1 MQTTSILNNVIDS
14 ETFGDGGRHYFFDLK
29 RTVDNRPFLQITR
42 SDALEDGYQRN
53 FIIIFESDLPFF
65 VEALSMLL
73 GRFSAGET
81 LNN

>member
-1 MQTTSILNNVIDS
+1 MNTYPPIIDS
-14 ETFGDGGRHYFFDLK
+14 ESFGDGSRHYFIDI
-29 RTVDNRPFLQITR
+29 RNTADNRPYLQITR
-42 SDALEDGYQRN
+42 SDAVDQGYRRN

-81 LNN
+81 LKN